1 MRKILPLLLIL
12 LLAACE
18 KEHSFPTEDSGRIYV
33 YALMS
38 DGGRS
43 TVSIGISQPL
53 GSTGQRPDPHSVN
66 VRLEAD
72 GKPVRLTLDSELS
85 SEEILTYYTE
95 DEFKSGQTLTLHAT
109 ASGLNPAEAEIII
122 PEEIADVRITKG
134 EIDSFKESDSHSSS
148 DYMRTLWEFG
158 ITINEEAKAGDAYA
172 VQILKKK
179 MYELIGD
186 VYRPEDYESKMG
198 LVEIDDLYVSSNA
211 SSEHGSV
218 TSVGSET
225 IIRFDGGET
234 KIENIVY
241 DNVRTYLTACVNPSR
256 KRMVDSSYNPISN
269 QNYSVYEYYEYKIKI
284 YRLAD
289 EMYSYIRARQTA
301 ENHEIPIHLGF
312 TPATYTYTNVVGGIG
327 VFGAVAEYETD
338 WTIYE

>member
-72 GKPVRLTLDSELS
+72 GKPVRLTLDSEMS

-95 DEFKSGQTLTLHAT
+95 DQFKSSQTLTLHAT

-122 PEEIADVRITKG
+122 PEEITDVRITKR
-134 EIDSFKESDSHSSS
+134 EIDSFKESDSDSSS
-148 DYMRTLWEFG
+148 DSMRTLWEFG
-158 ITINEEAKAGDAYA
+158 ITIHEEAKAGDAYA

-179 MYELIGD
+179 MYEFIGE
-186 VYRPEDYESKMG
+186 VYRPEDYEMG
-198 LVEIDDLYVSSNA
+198 LVEIDDLYVSSNV
-211 SSEHGSV
+211 SNGNGSL
-218 TSVGSET
+218 TSVGTEM
-225 IIRFDGGET
+225 IIDFDGGET

-241 DNVRTYLTACVNPSR
+241 DNASTYLSACVKPSK
-256 KRMVDSSYNPISN
+256 KRMVQSSYNPISN
-269 QNYSVYEYYEYKIKI
+269 QNYSIYEYYEYKIKV